1 VAPPH
6 HRRAAPRGAAD
17 QGRLAPA
24 ARLPGPHW
32 RPGHLHRRSRGRR
45 ADAGPVRGLAD
56 PARAGLTPTY
66 PNSDW
71 PLPELTTARLGVF
84 AYCPFTRHYAVLVR
98 RQTTTGIGAAALAG
112 LVLTAYQPDARLRIA
127 AQYRRVGATNFVS
140 EVSGARSIVETW
152 HGIPN
157 GYTAAQ
163 GVLRRGFPG
172 CWVIAL
178 GTNDT
183 ANVAVGSLVG
193 LGTRIRRMMALISP
207 QPVMWVNVVSL
218 LHSGPYA
225 ESRMRDWDRALLHA
239 CLSYPNM
246 KVYDWSA
253 VAKRKWFINDGI
265 HYTPPGYAARSRMI
279 ANALAKAFPAGSPPP
294 PPRLPL
300 PAYMTSK
307 RTSSA
312 PNCLVH

>member
-1 VAPPH
+1 
-6 HRRAAPRGAAD
+6 
-17 QGRLAPA
+17 LA
-24 ARLPGPHW
+24 
-32 RPGHLHRRSRGRR
+32 
-45 ADAGPVRGLAD
+45 
-56 PARAGLTPTY
+56 
-66 PNSDW
+66 
-71 PLPELTTARLGVF
+71 TARPGVF
-84 AYCPFTRHYAVLVR
+84 AYCPFTRHYSGLVR

-112 LVLTAYQPDARLRIA
+112 LVLTVAGCGTSPGQAARPVHSVTSSPAPTSSVTPREAAGGGGASASPPADAPPRTSCRSVVHIGDSTSDGLVLPAYQPDRRLRIA
-127 AQYRRVGATNFVS
+127 AQYRRVGVTNFVS

-152 HGIPN
+152 HGFAN
-157 GYTAAQ
+157 GYTVAQ
-163 GVLRRGFPG
+163 NVLHRGFHG

-193 LGTRIRRMMALISP
+193 LGTRISRMMALISP

-225 ESRMRDWDRALLHA
+225 ESRMRDWDRALLHV

-265 HYTPPGYAARSRMI
+265 HYTPQGYAARSRMI
-279 ANALAKAFPAGSPPP
+279 ANALAKSFPAGSPPP
-294 PPRLPL
+294 PPPLPL
-300 PAYMTSK
+300 PAYMIGK

-312 PNCLVH
+312 PDCLVH

>member
-1 VAPPH
+1 MA
-6 HRRAAPRGAAD
+6 GA
-17 QGRLAPA
+17 
-24 ARLPGPHW
+24 
-32 RPGHLHRRSRGRR
+32 RP
-45 ADAGPVRGLAD
+45 
-56 PARAGLTPTY
+56 
-66 PNSDW
+66 
-71 PLPELTTARLGVF
+71 GVF
-84 AYCPFTRHYAVLVR
+84 AYCPFPRHYAVLVR

-112 LVLTAYQPDARLRIA
+112 LVLTVTGCGTSPGQAARPVHSVTRSPAPTSSVTPREAAGGGGTANTPPADAPPRTSCRSVVHIGDSTSDGLVLPAFQPEAKLRIA
-127 AQYRRVGATNFVS
+127 AQYRRVGVSNFVP

-157 GYTAAQ
+157 GYTTAQ
-163 GVLRRGFPG
+163 SVLRRGFHG

-193 LGTRIRRMMALISP
+193 LGTRISKMMALISP

-253 VAKRKWFINDGI
+253 VARRNWFINDGI
-265 HYTPPGYAARSRMI
+265 HYTPQGYAARSRMI
-279 ANALAKAFPAGSPPP
+279 AHALAKAFPAGSPLPP
-294 PPRLPL
+294 PPLPL
-300 PAYMTSK
+300 PAYMISK
-307 RTSSA
+307 RTSS
-312 PNCLVH
+312 PPDCLVH

>member
-1 VAPPH
+1 MA
-6 HRRAAPRGAAD
+6 
-17 QGRLAPA
+17 A
-24 ARLPGPHW
+24 AR
-32 RPGHLHRRSRGRR
+32 S
-45 ADAGPVRGLAD
+45 
-56 PARAGLTPTY
+56 
-66 PNSDW
+66 S
-71 PLPELTTARLGVF
+71 VF
-84 AYCPFTRHYAVLVR
+84 AYCAFPRHYAVLVR

-112 LVLTAYQPDARLRIA
+112 LVLTVAGCATTSSGQATRPVRSVSTSMAPTSSATAREAAGGDGASASPPADAPPRTSCHSVVHIGDSTSDGLVLPAFQPDAKLRIA
-127 AQYRRVGATNFVS
+127 AQYRRVGVTHFVP
-140 EVSGARSIVETW
+140 EVSGARSLVETW

-157 GYTAAQ
+157 GYTVAQ
-163 GVLRRGFPG
+163 NVLRRGFRG

-183 ANVAVGSLVG
+183 ANVAVGSEVG
-193 LGTRIRRMMALISP
+193 LATRITSVMSLLSP

-246 KVYDWSA
+246 KVYDWAA

-279 ANALAKAFPAGSPPP
+279 ANALAKAFPAGQPPP
-294 PPRLPL
+294 PPPLPL
-300 PAYMTSK
+300 PAYMIGK
-307 RTSSA
+307 RTTSA
-312 PNCLVH
+312 SACLVH